1 MSKLKE
7 VFLHL
12 IFGDRNI
19 DFKKAIGAIVH
30 SLKNSNLIKL
40 DSPSILFFLG
50 RWLPYSVAVGVAAGA
65 VASFMDLIVVL
76 INGYLSSDIIL
87 FFIYPLLVAIIT
99 GFAIKK
105 VSETGGPGIG
115 YSILHL
121 LKGRQFISVKAMI
134 YKLFVSILA
143 LSGGFVAGREG
154 PSFFLGIGLGEWIG
168 RIYGFGRKYKNMLGL
183 IGGGAFT
190 GALLK
195 APLGS
200 SIFAMEIE
208 RMYDFDYRPFMPM
221 IVASITSYLTFSF
234 FRGNH
239 AFIQLEHKANWDM
252 STIPYI
258 IMMGLAI
265 ASIIYFYTII
275 FHFFVRVSK
284 MVPSGRRPL
293 IGTILGLPFIFGLYY
308 LTQGTELL
316 IEPAHTLQTATSTLP
331 AIFTE
336 GSNATL
342 PATASMCV
350 ANSTSTIMSG
360 QEILS
365 APANMHIL
373 SIMAQHSFTVWV
385 DIAIIIFIILLT
397 SFTLGFG
404 IPGGLILPVLII
416 GTAVGNIFG
425 HIFPDQLIM
434 FTLAGMGAA
443 LSAAAK
449 TPLAA
454 IVMITEMSHD
464 DVVIPM
470 TAAVI
475 ASYIASFGYSLYLGQ
490 ENVFKGSLRDFKS
503 RNTDE

>member
-1 MSKLKE
+1 MSNFKKTL
-7 VFLHL
+7 LNL
-12 IFGDRNI
+12 IFSDRNI
-19 DFKKAIGAIVH
+19 DFKKAVKAIY
-30 SLKNSNLIKL
+30 NSIHTSNIKL

-50 RWLPYSVAVGVAAGA
+50 RWLPYSVAVGVAAGI
-65 VASFMDLIVVL
+65 VASFMDMIVVL
-76 INGYLSSDIIL
+76 INNYLSAHFIL
-87 FFIYPLLVAIIT
+87 FFIYPLIVAIIT
-99 GFAIKK
+99 GFAIKR
-105 VSETGGPGIG
+105 VAETGGPGIG

-121 LKGRQFISVKAMI
+121 MKGREFIRIKAMI
-134 YKLFVSILA
+134 YKVWVSILA

-154 PSFFLGIGLGEWIG
+154 PSFFLGIGIGEWIG

-200 SIFAMEIE
+200 SVFAMELE

-239 AFIQLEHKANWDM
+239 AFIQLSHKAQWDM

-258 IMMGLAI
+258 IMMGLVI
-265 ASIIYFYTII
+265 ASVIYIYTLI
-275 FHFFVRVSK
+275 FHFFVRASK
-284 MVPSGRRPL
+284 MIPAGRRPL
-293 IGTILGLPFIFGLYY
+293 IGTILGIPLMFGLYY
-308 LTQGTELL
+308 VTQGTEIIADPTSHISAITTAIPSIFL
-316 IEPAHTLQTATSTLP
+316 AGNDTLAN
-331 AIFTE
+331 
-336 GSNATL
+336 SN
-342 PATASMCV
+342 MCV
-350 ANSTSTIMSG
+350 ATTVASTFTTG
-360 QEILS
+360 TEILS

-373 SIMAQHSFTVWV
+373 SIMAQHGFTIEA
-385 DIAIIIFIILLT
+385 DIAIIVFIIFLT

-425 HIFPDQLIM
+425 HIFPEQLIM

-490 ENVFKGSLRDFKS
+490 ENVFKGSLRDFKPRKADS
-503 RNTDE
+503 